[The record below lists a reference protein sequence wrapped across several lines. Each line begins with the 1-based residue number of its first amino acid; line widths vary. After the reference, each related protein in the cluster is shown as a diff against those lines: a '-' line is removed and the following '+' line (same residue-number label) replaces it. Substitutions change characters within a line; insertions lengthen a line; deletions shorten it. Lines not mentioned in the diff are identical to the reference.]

1 MKLDDDVVRAW
12 RKSAPFW
19 EKHRETVRLMFEP
32 VTRALVDD
40 ARIAAGMSVLDV
52 ACGSG
57 EPGLTLAEVVES
69 KGCVTCTDI
78 ISEMVGSAQKA
89 ATRRNLTNMKFR
101 QCAAD
106 SLPFPNGSFDAA
118 VCRFGVMFFPQPL
131 AGLREVLRVTKQDGR
146 VAFAI
151 WHNSDSNPFF
161 HVVTD
166 VLSRYVEM
174 PADDPQAPGAF
185 RFAEPGALARILK
198 QAGAINVRE
207 RMLDFFVAAPISPD
221 EYWTLR
227 SEMSETIREKLARID
242 QSQHAQMKQH
252 VIEAAR
258 PFFLEDRMKF
268 PARAIIVSGV
278 SATS

>member
-1 MKLDDDVVRAW
+1 
-12 RKSAPFW
+12 
-19 EKHRETVRLMFEP
+19 
-32 VTRALVDD
+32 
-40 ARIAAGMSVLDV
+40 
-52 ACGSG
+52 
-57 EPGLTLAEVVES
+57 
-69 KGCVTCTDI
+69 
-78 ISEMVGSAQKA
+78 
-89 ATRRNLTNMKFR
+89 
-101 QCAAD
+101 
-106 SLPFPNGSFDAA
+106 
-118 VCRFGVMFFPQPL
+118 
-131 AGLREVLRVTKQDGR
+131 